1 MPRKNTLSSKRKSS
15 PRRRS
20 SHRSKNRISR
30 TKTLYLSLAVVVV
43 CAALIAASILFAAPQ
58 PKETEVSIA
67 PTEERNEADA
77 RRPETPAFPP
87 EDSVQ
92 ADSAQSG
99 SAQENS
105 TESGSALRENGTSAA
120 EQTSASSNK
129 TAAASRTSAAEHTSG
144 TANKTSAAE
153 HTPAA
158 NKTSAAEHTSAANKT
173 SVAEHT
179 TAALA
184 QSAATKKS
192 AVKAVAQK
200 TAAQS
205 SSAQKSTPH
214 ASLQSAQQTAAH
226 KSAAQKTAV
235 QTAAKVPAGGGAIEP
250 NNGQQ
255 IKPQP
260 LFVIPDAKSGATLYF
275 VFDDAGQN
283 VKALEKYTTLP
294 FPVAVAVLPKLTYSK
309 QCAQKIRASG
319 NIVML
324 HQPMQALNANINPGP
339 GAITPDMGVRDIM
352 KTVRTNIA
360 EIGPVAG
367 LNNHEGSRITE
378 NEIQIGAV
386 LDEAASEH
394 VFFLDS
400 RTTAQTRAPQAALE
414 RGMSIYERDVF
425 LDDTVNRAEILKQ
438 LYRALDIANK
448 KGKAVIIGHVD
459 KSADIIPALLREMYP
474 DLIKKGYR
482 FGKLK

>member
-1 MPRKNTLSSKRKSS
+1 M
-15 PRRRS
+15 
-20 SHRSKNRISR
+20 
-30 TKTLYLSLAVVVV
+30 

-77 RRPETPAFPP
+77 RRPETPASPP
-87 EDSVQ
+87 ENSAQ
-92 ADSAQSG
+92 ADRVQSG

-105 TESGSALRENGTSAA
+105 TESGSSLRENGISAA

-129 TAAASRTSAAEHTSG
+129 TAASSRTSAAEHTS
-144 TANKTSAAE
+144 AV
-153 HTPAA
+153 
-158 NKTSAAEHTSAANKT
+158 NKTSAAEHTSA
-173 SVAEHT
+173 SP
-179 TAALA
+179 A

-319 NIVML
+319 NTVML

-414 RGMSIYERDVF
+414 RGMCIYERDVF